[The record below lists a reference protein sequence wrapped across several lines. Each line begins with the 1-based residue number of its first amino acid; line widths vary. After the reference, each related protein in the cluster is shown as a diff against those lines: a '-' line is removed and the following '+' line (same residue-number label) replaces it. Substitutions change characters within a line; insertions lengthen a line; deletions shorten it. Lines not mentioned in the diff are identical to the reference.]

1 MSIGDLITLIEAHP
15 VVTGVVVALV
25 GWFTGIFKWILN
37 SVFGTKDKAV
47 QGTALTQTHSGAGNN
62 VGRDKVVNTHNSRD
76 PQDKIT
82 NEALAKAVHA
92 YDDLAKT
99 KETLR
104 ETEDKVKELR
114 AALELAQSIARG
126 GGHLAQEAQALLD
139 ACVAQPDDP
148 TLAARFDGLIDEYE
162 NGPVNDLIA
171 LYLGRGTVSYMND
184 PRGALAAY
192 TRVTQL
198 SPDHKEAH
206 NYCGILHHRLGNLKE
221 AQAEYDTVLALA
233 EAEKDDVAKAAA
245 LGNLGKIVATRG
257 DLTAAEGYYQKSL
270 KLDQELGHK
279 EGMAADYT
287 NLGNLSQ
294 IRGDLAAA
302 ERYYEQALKL
312 NQELGRKE
320 GMAKNYTNLG
330 ILADTR
336 GDLAAARA
344 FWVQA
349 RDLYAEI
356 GMPHMVEK
364 VQESLDGLDD

>member
-1 MSIGDLITLIEAHP
+1 M
-15 VVTGVVVALV
+15 
-25 GWFTGIFKWILN
+25 
-37 SVFGTKDKAV
+37 
-47 QGTALTQTHSGAGNN
+47 
-62 VGRDKVVNTHNSRD
+62 
-76 PQDKIT
+76 
-82 NEALAKAVHA
+82 
-92 YDDLAKT
+92 
-99 KETLR
+99 
-104 ETEDKVKELR
+104 
-114 AALELAQSIARG
+114 
-126 GGHLAQEAQALLD
+126 
-139 ACVAQPDDP
+139 
-148 TLAARFDGLIDEYE
+148 
-162 NGPVNDLIA
+162 NDLIA
-171 LYLGRGTVSYMND
+171 LYLGRGAVSYMND

-233 EAEKDDVAKAAA
+233 EAEKDDLAKAAA

-257 DLTAAEGYYQKSL
+257 DLT
-270 KLDQELGHK
+270 
-279 EGMAADYT
+279 
-287 NLGNLSQ
+287 
-294 IRGDLAAA
+294 AA

>member
-1 MSIGDLITLIEAHP
+1 
-15 VVTGVVVALV
+15 
-25 GWFTGIFKWILN
+25 
-37 SVFGTKDKAV
+37 
-47 QGTALTQTHSGAGNN
+47 
-62 VGRDKVVNTHNSRD
+62 
-76 PQDKIT
+76 
-82 NEALAKAVHA
+82 
-92 YDDLAKT
+92 
-99 KETLR
+99 
-104 ETEDKVKELR
+104 
-114 AALELAQSIARG
+114 
-126 GGHLAQEAQALLD
+126 
-139 ACVAQPDDP
+139 
-148 TLAARFDGLIDEYE
+148 
-162 NGPVNDLIA
+162 
-171 LYLGRGTVSYMND
+171 MND

-206 NYCGILHHRLGNLKE
+206 NYCGILHHRLRNLKE
-221 AQAEYDTVLALA
+221 AQAEYDTVLALT

-245 LGNLGKIVATRG
+245 LGNLGKILATRG

-279 EGMAADYT
+279 EGMPAD
-287 NLGNLSQ
+287 
-294 IRGDLAAA
+294 
-302 ERYYEQALKL
+302 
-312 NQELGRKE
+312 
-320 GMAKNYTNLG
+320 YTNLG